1 MKMISM
7 TYGQVLYD
15 LHISRESIE
24 DAEKILKENQELV
37 KALSNPTISI
47 KEKENVINQ
56 IFPEDIRKFLK
67 VVSRNGDI
75 DCFEEI
81 FAYYSSLKCRHEQ
94 RVHAK
99 LTYVTKPK
107 EAQIIRIQKY
117 LMKHYHAKD
126 VELEFEED
134 TSLLGGFIL
143 KVQDDVLDYSY
154 KEKLVN
160 MQRSLMRR

>member
-15 LHISRESIE
+15 LHISRESIK

-37 KALSNPTISI
+37 KALSNPTISM
-47 KEKENVINQ
+47 KEKENVIDQ
-56 IFPEDIRKFLK
+56 IFAEDIRRFLK
-67 VVSRNGDI
+67 AVSRNGNI
-75 DCFEEI
+75 NSFKEI
-81 FAYYSSLKCRHEQ
+81 FAYYSSLKCREEQ
-94 RVHAK
+94 RIHAK

-107 EAQIIRIQKY
+107 EAQIIRIRKY
-117 LMKHYHAKD
+117 LMNHYHAKD
-126 VELEFEED
+126 VELELEED
-134 TSLLGGFIL
+134 ASLLGGFLL